1 MNVREELQRITSGR
15 VQVEEP
21 LDRHNTF
28 RIGGPAEY
36 YVSPRSVTEIAD
48 VVSLAHDE
56 KLPLHVLGNGSNLI
70 IPDAG
75 VRGVVLQ
82 VSRSVADV
90 RQEGD
95 ELVAGAG
102 LPLVQLMQYAA
113 RAGLAGMEWACGIP
127 GTVGGALLTNAGT
140 PAGQMGDVTCAI
152 DVVESTGTHRTLEPG
167 DFEFAYRH
175 SSLRGGGCV
184 AVGVRVRLHPGE
196 RDAIFERIKTY
207 NQRRLL
213 TQPVGTWNSGCIFKN
228 LPPHRIGQEIERAG
242 LKGRRVG
249 HASVSTVHG
258 NFIINE
264 GGARAA
270 DVLELISEIKEAL
283 RQRLGVNLQEEVE
296 IWTAT

>member
-15 VQVEEP
+15 VQVDEP

-36 YVSPRSVTEIAD
+36 YVSPRSVTEISD
-48 VVSLAHDE
+48 VVNLTHDE
-56 KLPLHVLGNGSNLI
+56 QLPLHVLGNGSNLI
-70 IPDAG
+70 IPDSG

-82 VSRSVADV
+82 VSRSVADL

-113 RAGLAGMEWACGIP
+113 RAGLTGMEWACGIP

-152 DVVESTGTHRTLEPG
+152 DVVENTGTQRTLEPG

-184 AVGVRVRLHPGE
+184 AVGARVRLQPGE

-207 NQRRLL
+207 NQRRLM

-228 LPPHRIGQEIERAG
+228 IPPHRIGQEIERAG
-242 LKGRRVG
+242 LKGKRVG

-270 DVLELISEIKEAL
+270 DVLELISEIKDTL
-283 RQRLGVNLQEEVE
+283 RQRLGVDLQEEVE